1 MIRDCFQTTIPM
13 SRQLYYQFYQLKLKK
28 QILVL
33 DSAPNCFQ
41 MDQKL
46 LKQAWFCGS
55 FWTGM
60 SYSLK
65 DSVYGCV
72 KITHVGPSLLFQN
85 SCYENFKTN
94 FCSSFRW
101 NEECND
107 GKARYYGEWT
117 TSAMNQNVVFFSKVT
132 NHVLMFELQIIIIK
146 ERCIGNNSRQTF
158 ADLS

>member
-33 DSAPNCFQ
+33 DSAPNCLQ

-46 LKQAWFCGS
+46 LKQAWFRGS

-65 DSVYGCV
+65 DSVFGCV
-72 KITHVGPSLLFQN
+72 KITHVGPSLLFEN

-107 GKARYYGEWT
+107 GKARYYGELT
-117 TSAMNQNVVFFSKVT
+117 TSAMNQNVVFFKGDCF
-132 NHVLMFELQIIIIK
+132 NY
-146 ERCIGNNSRQTF
+146 R
-158 ADLS
+158 

>member
-1 MIRDCFQTTIPM
+1 
-13 SRQLYYQFYQLKLKK
+13 
-28 QILVL
+28 
-33 DSAPNCFQ
+33 
-41 MDQKL
+41 
-46 LKQAWFCGS
+46 
-55 FWTGM
+55 M

-72 KITHVGPSLLFQN
+72 KITHVGPSLLFEN

-117 TSAMNQNVVFFSKVT
+117 TSAMNQNVVFFKGDSALIIDNYNQRKNDALET
-132 NHVLMFELQIIIIK
+132 IINITLQTCQENNFRELPV
-146 ERCIGNNSRQTF
+146 F
-158 ADLS
+158 